1 MNVIGRLTF
10 TARMLFASGP
20 RGRRPTM
27 TDISR
32 KIGVA
37 VLLLAGATLAVAA
50 RTAQPQQRD
59 RTQEPYDAFQRPP
72 GDPAVIE
79 RGQALYGLHC
89 RACHGIDLRGGDL
102 GGPNLL
108 RSQLVLRD
116 REGEL
121 IWPVLRDGQST
132 AGGSPMPPQSLS
144 EDDALAVAVY
154 LHSVLATAT
163 RQGGPPEGAGVEL
176 NILVGDADAGRAYFE
191 ANCASCHSP
200 TGDLAGIASEITEP
214 QDLQNTWVRGR
225 RLGAERPPVTVT
237 VTLSSGERVVGAL
250 DRHDDFYVS
259 LVTAGGE
266 RRSFSRRGNE
276 PRVELDDPAGRHTEL
291 LPVYT
296 DTDIHNITAYL
307 ATLR

>member
-1 MNVIGRLTF
+1 MRVSRRGGR
-10 TARMLFASGP
+10 
-20 RGRRPTM
+20 
-27 TDISR
+27 
-32 KIGVA
+32 A
-37 VLLLAGATLAVAA
+37 VGIATLLLVGTALAAA
-50 RTAQPQQRD
+50 QTQQRD

-72 GDPAVIE
+72 PDPEAIQ

-89 RACHGIDLRGGDL
+89 RACHGVDLRGGDL

-108 RSQLVLRD
+108 RSQLVLSD
-116 REGEL
+116 LDGEL
-121 IWPVLRDGQST
+121 IWPVIRDGQST
-132 AGGSPMPPQSLS
+132 PGGSSMPPQSVS
-144 EDDALAVAVY
+144 EDDGHAVSVY

-163 RQGGPPEGAGVEL
+163 RQGGPPEGADVEL
-176 NILVGDADAGRAYFE
+176 NILIGDAEAGRTYFE

-200 TGDLAGIASEITEP
+200 TGDLAGIASAITEA
-214 QDLQNTWVRGR
+214 QELQNTWVRGR
-225 RLGAERPPVTVT
+225 RLGAERRPVTVR
-237 VTLSSGERVVGAL
+237 VTLPSGEQVSGTL

-291 LPVYT
+291 LPIYT
-296 DTDIHNITAYL
+296 DTDIHNVTAYL